1 MAEDA
6 VEAGEAIQILTE
18 SSGEAVQVSTQIVA
32 SSQQQ
37 LVGMDQIGTA
47 MQNINQAGME
57 TAASMTQSEESVKN
71 LHELGQKLKELVE
84 QFKM

>member
-1 MAEDA
+1 MA
-6 VEAGEAIQILTE
+6 E

-57 TAASMTQSEESVKN
+57 TAASMTQAEESVKN